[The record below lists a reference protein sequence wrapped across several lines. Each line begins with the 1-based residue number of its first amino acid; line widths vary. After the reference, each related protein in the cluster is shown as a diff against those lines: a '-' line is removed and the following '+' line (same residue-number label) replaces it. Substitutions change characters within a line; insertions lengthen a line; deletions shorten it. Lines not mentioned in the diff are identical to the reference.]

1 MIPQFDLK
9 KEYSILENEIQKE
22 LKNVFLKTN
31 FIGEKMLA

>member
-22 LKNVFLKTN
+22 LKNVFLKLTLL
-31 FIGEKMLA
+31 GEKMLA